1 MMVQPLVSNQFVNL
15 LVQLLELVAEFT
27 LLRIPCEYTYRVP
40 LKFAGILI
48 SNLAPL
54 PSVPVQVS
62 TFVAALVQ
70 VRSAAC
76 ATDGTVTVNTATS
89 ADEIR
94 ATKPFLTN
102 VFFISYLVS
111 RSLELIYGQRLTL

>member
-1 MMVQPLVSNQFVNL
+1 M
-15 LVQLLELVAEFT
+15 
-27 LLRIPCEYTYRVP
+27 P

-48 SNLAPL
+48 SNFAPL
-54 PSVPVQVS
+54 SSVPVQVS
-62 TFVAALVQ
+62 TLLAALVQ
-70 VRSAAC
+70 VSVAAC
-76 ATDGTVTVNTATS
+76 AADGAVTASAVTS